1 MFNFMYGPVGDV
13 MSPDF
18 IEQLQASRKQ
28 FEFNALKE
36 KYKKPEG
43 SAEYDFSGDREQ
55 LAQNM
60 KDLGFVDNNPMTME
74 AMTSKYS
81 GFLDDLYGVPPI
93 SGQIVDIPG
102 GPGGETAP
110 DRNPDGSPIVGHP
123 EMYDRPPAYGEIYEP
138 GGGSI
143 PGVDNRVDF
152 LGRVIEPGIG
162 IRPPRIPDSNAGSA
176 SGVRPGIEA
185 LMPAE
190 EEGYKKYIASDTNP
204 FESMGI
210 SSLGQDALKQM
221 IFERNNP
228 QANQSR
234 GYKSY
239 IG

>member
-81 GFLDDLYGVPPI
+81 GFLDDLYGVPEI
-93 SGQIVDIPG
+93 G
-102 GPGGETAP
+102 G
-110 DRNPDGSPIVGHP
+110 SIQ
-123 EMYDRPPAYGEIYEP
+123 
-138 GGGSI
+138 GGSI

-152 LGRVIEPGIG
+152 LGRVIEPNTPTQRIRDGLG
-162 IRPPRIPDSNAGSA
+162 IRPPEIAPATIPDSNAGSA

>member
-1 MFNFMYGPVGDV
+1 MYGPVGDV

-123 EMYDRPPAYGEIYEP
+123 EMFDNPPNYYESGPAINPNAPPADPNTPSLNPDAP
-138 GGGSI
+138 GYVAETPVVEQPKYTPNFLSYDELKDKDRGDIIDYYRMLAGFKSGGQVK
-143 PGVDNRVDF
+143 GV
-152 LGRVIEPGIG
+152 
-162 IRPPRIPDSNAGSA
+162 GSLF
-176 SGVRPGIEA
+176 R
-185 LMPAE
+185 
-190 EEGYKKYIASDTNP
+190 KK
-204 FESMGI
+204 
-210 SSLGQDALKQM
+210 
-221 IFERNNP
+221 
-228 QANQSR
+228 
-234 GYKSY
+234 
-239 IG
+239 

>member
-1 MFNFMYGPVGDV
+1 MFDFSYG
-13 MSPDF
+13 
-18 IEQLQASRKQ
+18 
-28 FEFNALKE
+28 
-36 KYKKPEG
+36 
-43 SAEYDFSGDREQ
+43 YDFSGDKKQ
-55 LAQNM
+55 LAQDM
-60 KDLGFVDNNPMTME
+60 ADLGFVDNSPMTNE
-74 AMTSKYS
+74 ALTSKYTR
-81 GFLDDLYGVPPI
+81 FLNNLYGVPEI
-93 SGQIVDIPG
+93 G
-102 GPGGETAP
+102 G
-110 DRNPDGSPIVGHP
+110 SIQ
-123 EMYDRPPAYGEIYEP
+123 
-138 GGGSI
+138 GGSI

-152 LGRVIEPGIG
+152 LGRVTEPSYVDPMPTPPMIAPPGIG
-162 IRPPRIPDSNAGSA
+162 IRPPRFPSTSTPQAG
-176 SGVRPGIEA
+176 VVPGIEA

>member
-1 MFNFMYGPVGDV
+1 MYGPVGDV

-81 GFLDDLYGVPPI
+81 GFLDDLYGVPEI
-93 SGQIVDIPG
+93 G
-102 GPGGETAP
+102 G
-110 DRNPDGSPIVGHP
+110 SIQ
-123 EMYDRPPAYGEIYEP
+123 
-138 GGGSI
+138 GGSI

-152 LGRVIEPGIG
+152 LGRVTEPSYVD
-162 IRPPRIPDSNAGSA
+162 PMPTPDYIQGGPAILPKEPEPIA
-176 SGVRPGIEA
+176 RPGIEA

-221 IFERNNP
+221 IFEKNNP

>member
-81 GFLDDLYGVPPI
+81 GFLDDLYGVPEI
-93 SGQIVDIPG
+93 G
-102 GPGGETAP
+102 G
-110 DRNPDGSPIVGHP
+110 SIQ
-123 EMYDRPPAYGEIYEP
+123 
-138 GGGSI
+138 GGSI

-221 IFERNNP
+221 IFEKNNP

>member
-1 MFNFMYGPVGDV
+1 MYGPVGDV

-123 EMYDRPPAYGEIYEP
+123 EMYDRPEP
-138 GGGSI
+138 I
-143 PGVDNRVDF
+143 
-152 LGRVIEPGIG
+152 
-162 IRPPRIPDSNAGSA
+162 A
-176 SGVRPGIEA
+176 RPGIEA